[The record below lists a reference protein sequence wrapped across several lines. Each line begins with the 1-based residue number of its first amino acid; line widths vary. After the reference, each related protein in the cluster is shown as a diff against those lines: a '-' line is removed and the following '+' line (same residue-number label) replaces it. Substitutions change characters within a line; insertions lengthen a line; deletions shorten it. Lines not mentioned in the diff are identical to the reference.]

1 MNRFD
6 FWAITVLLETPNEI
20 APNFVDTYDASGKL
34 ARFTLATQAMS
45 SFAIDL

>member
-1 MNRFD
+1 MDGFESL
-6 FWAITVLLETPNEI
+6 AITILLVTPNEI
-20 APNFVDTYDASGKL
+20 APNFVDTYDATGKL